1 MGFFKDVNEL
11 RKMGKEASNNFD
23 AKATMADGM
32 ARMQEAQAMMAQQTA
47 ATTLATTG
55 EAATAQV
62 LASRDTGS
70 QINMQP
76 IVEVDLLVTRSTGG
90 APYPVTVRQMI
101 PTAQLGLVAPGST
114 ISVRVDPA
122 NPSTVLI

>member
-32 ARMQEAQAMMAQQTA
+32 ARMQAAQEMLAQQTA
-47 ATTLATTG
+47 AATLATTG

-70 QINMQP
+70 QVNMQP
-76 IVEVDLLVTRSTGG
+76 IVEVDLMVTRSTGG
-90 APYPVTVRQMI
+90 PPYPATVRQMI
-101 PTAQLGLVAPGST
+101 PNAQLGLVAPGST
-114 ISVRVDPA
+114 IAVKIDPA
-122 NPSTVLI
+122 NPQTVLI

>member
-23 AKATMADGM
+23 AKSTMADGM
-32 ARMQEAQAMMAQQTA
+32 ARMQAAQDLMAQQTQA
-47 ATTLATTG
+47 AQLATTG
-55 EAATAQV
+55 ESATAQV
-62 LASRDTGS
+62 LASRDTGA

-90 APYPVTVRQMI
+90 APYPVTVKQMI
-101 PTAQLGLVAPGST
+101 PNAQLGLVAPGST
-114 ISVRVDPA
+114 IAVRIDPA
-122 NPSTVLI
+122 NPQTVLI

>member
-23 AKATMADGM
+23 VKSTMADGM
-32 ARMQEAQAMMAQQTA
+32 ARMQAAQELMAQQTQA
-47 ATTLATTG
+47 AQLATTG
-55 EAATAQV
+55 ESATAQV
-62 LASRDTGS
+62 LASRDTGA

-90 APYPVTVRQMI
+90 APYPVTVKQMI
-101 PTAQLGLVAPGST
+101 PNAQLGLVAPGST
-114 ISVRVDPA
+114 IAVRIDPA
-122 NPSTVLI
+122 NPQTVLI

>member
-23 AKATMADGM
+23 AKSTMADGM
-32 ARMQEAQAMMAQQTA
+32 ARMQAAQELMAQQTQA
-47 ATTLATTG
+47 AQLATTG
-55 EAATAQV
+55 ESATAQV
-62 LASRDTGS
+62 LASRDTGA

-90 APYPVTVRQMI
+90 APYPVTVKQMI
-101 PTAQLGLVAPGST
+101 PNAQLGLVAPGST
-114 ISVRVDPA
+114 IAVRIDPA
-122 NPSTVLI
+122 NPQTVLI